1 MVDGS
6 ASLMTLFYGMFA
18 SGYWKDER
26 GSNRLDSGAPWYNV
40 YETKDGRW
48 VSVGSNEAR
57 FWRNTLALLG
67 LSEGDMPDQHD
78 RSRWPEI
85 HAKFAAIFRTRT
97 RDEWCALAEG
107 REVCIAPVMSLA
119 EAPTHP
125 HLRARQTFVER
136 DGVVQPAPAPRFS
149 RTPGAIQSPPARP
162 GEHTDAVLADW
173 GSRPRNSRRCARRA
187 RSRDLNATCRRCRKR
202 PQRVRARFC
211 CSPRIP
217 SGFPLSPRS
226 GARIRSLSSRCN
238 RVRDRGRDAVREQAE
253 PRFDIFET
261 PLQKWPVGSKRMRP

>member
-1 MVDGS
+1 MKR
-6 ASLMTLFYGMFA
+6 A
-18 SGYWKDER
+18 SGAIRWHCSACLKATCRISTIARDGPR
-26 GSNRLDSGAPWYNV
+26 FTRSSPQSFARARATNGA
-40 YETKDGRW
+40 
-48 VSVGSNEAR
+48 
-57 FWRNTLALLG
+57 
-67 LSEGDMPDQHD
+67 
-78 RSRWPEI
+78 RSPK
-85 HAKFAAIFRTRT
+85 A
-97 RDEWCALAEG
+97 
-107 REVCIAPVMSLA
+107 EVCIAPVMSLA

-211 CSPRIP
+211 CSPEFP
-217 SGFPLSPRS
+217 PGFLYPRAA
-226 GARIRSLSSRCN
+226 ARAFDLFLHVAIASAIEVATPCAN
-238 RVRDRGRDAVREQAE
+238 RPNRAS
-253 PRFDIFET
+253 IF
-261 PLQKWPVGSKRMRP
+261 SKRRFRNGQLVRSE